1 MRRSRGRRSGER
13 EISRFESALRIR
25 PSDRRS
31 LQSPIESLFGRSLL
45 LAASHG
51 AGMDPHP
58 TIWDLFTYYND
69 VYFSGC
75 LGRVLVE
82 WSSSRMTSCGGVC
95 SHQPGGAITIRLSSP
110 LLSLRPFEDTQ
121 DVLLHEMIHAEHF
134 AKGIIDDDPGGHG
147 KLFKRKMDSINTWT
161 GVDIY
166 RPRRGY
172 TISITHSMIAEVRYF
187 QRHHWVC
194 LRCGDMIRRSMN
206 RPPQKADCRAY
217 RKGRDDVDC
226 RDLSCRWHVHK
237 RYCRGVYVKV
247 AGDEAKGEREN
258 GGGHDGPGYD
268 ASYPGPS
275 TYVDLTVE
283 DIFID
288 GGRNDGGRNDGG
300 RNEKEESSRP
310 PPEIIDLTC
319 ERTDGT

>member
-1 MRRSRGRRSGER
+1 
-13 EISRFESALRIR
+13 
-25 PSDRRS
+25 
-31 LQSPIESLFGRSLL
+31 
-45 LAASHG
+45 
-51 AGMDPHP
+51 MDPHP

-75 LGRVLVE
+75 LGRVFVE

-95 SHQPGGAITIRLSSP
+95 SHQPGGAIIIRLSSP

-134 AKGIIDDDPGGHG
+134 AKGIVDDDPGGHG

-258 GGGHDGPGYD
+258 GGGYDGPGYD

-283 DIFID
+283 D
-288 GGRNDGGRNDGG
+288 GG

-310 PPEIIDLTC
+310 SEIIDLTC